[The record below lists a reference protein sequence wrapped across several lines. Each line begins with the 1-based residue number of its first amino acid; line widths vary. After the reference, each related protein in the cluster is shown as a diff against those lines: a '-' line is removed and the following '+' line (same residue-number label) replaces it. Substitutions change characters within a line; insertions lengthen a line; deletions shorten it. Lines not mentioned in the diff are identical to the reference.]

1 MSVFFST
8 FAKKTRRLV
17 YMKDMKTGDTPSAGS
32 LFFDSRDTLRAVVFC
47 I

>member
-8 FAKKTRRLV
+8 FAKKTWRLV